1 MPFVSRRR
9 LSGIVLAAIVL
20 VSVAACGP
28 SAEQAPPPRYSISDS
43 RSPEEV
49 ELIVLRDE
57 QAGVEA
63 GLAPAVGGELGS
75 LRIRLGDGERDGEW
89 IETLRRGG
97 DYSPVE
103 GFAGRAPLLWPAV
116 GRSVPVDVLARI
128 EAGETVENPGAWDY
142 RGRRYP
148 MPSHGFARD
157 HPWTVVSR
165 EADERFARVVLSFSD
180 NDQTRT
186 MYPFGF
192 ELQATYTLVQGT
204 LDVRYDLRASDANDD
219 AMPFS
224 IGNHITF
231 KAPLIPGSDAAAMTL
246 LAPSKQELI
255 KSAERVPTGETR
267 PRSHQVPVRLEEWE
281 KLSAVSL
288 TGFAGNHPMVLLD
301 DPAGLRVLL
310 SHNASRWP
318 ERPFIEF
325 NVWGDAMDGF
335 FSPEPWV
342 GMQNSLVSGLGLIR
356 LEPGETFDWT
366 VHLEFERKN

>member
-1 MPFVSRRR
+1 MPFVR
-9 LSGIVLAAIVL
+9 LSRLSLGIALVAIVL
-20 VSVAACGP
+20 LSVAACGP
-28 SAEQAPPPRYSISDS
+28 SAEQAPPPRYSISDA
-43 RSPEEV
+43 RSPQEV

-63 GLAPAVGGELGS
+63 SLAPAVGGELGS
-75 LRIRLGDGERDGEW
+75 LRVRFSDGEW

-116 GRSVPVDVLARI
+116 GRSVPLDVLARI

-142 RGRRYP
+142 HGRRYP
-148 MPSHGFARD
+148 MPAHGFARD
-157 HPWTVVSR
+157 QPWTVVSR
-165 EADERFARVVLSFSD
+165 EADDRFARVVLSFTD

-192 ELQATYTLVQGT
+192 KLEATYTLVQGT
-204 LDVRYDLRASDANDD
+204 LDVRYDVQASDANDD

-231 KAPLIPGSDAAAMTL
+231 KTPLIPGSDAAAMTL
-246 LAPSKQELI
+246 LAPSKQELL
-255 KSAERVPTGETR
+255 KSPERVPTGETR
-267 PRSHQVPVRLEEWE
+267 PRSHQTPVRLGEWE

-288 TGFAGNHPMVLLD
+288 TGFAGNHPMVLLN
-301 DPAGLRVLL
+301 DPTGLRVLL

-342 GMQNSLVSGLGLIR
+342 GMQNSLVSGLGLVR
-356 LEPGETFDWT
+356 LKPGEAFDWT
-366 VHLEFERKN
+366 VHLEFERED